1 MGLLEKRN
9 PRATRRSV
17 ILWATGIG
25 IVSGLVGFAGWLRTD
40 LPTGAVFIFVPWM
53 TVFCAVAGGAMEW
66 QLLLAPDE
74 DARPFAPPS
83 HSSNRTPTTTQR
95 LMNP

>member
-25 IVSGLVGFAGWLRTD
+25 IVGGLGGFVGWLRTD
-40 LPTGAVFIFVPWM
+40 MPTWAVFIIVPWM

-66 QLLLAPDE
+66 QLPVESDE
-74 DARPFAPPS
+74 NA
-83 HSSNRTPTTTQR
+83 
-95 LMNP
+95 